1 LDVDNKYAKAPT
13 SAYFYNEFTMI
24 VWFNKFYFLN
34 KNASLA
40 LIDFSFDNSRN
51 IGLEILNN
59 NEVIF
64 WTKNANGSVIELNL
78 NYLINNKEW
87 YHLAITYSSNSKL
100 IYVYINGALRIIKNN
115 ELILGETNLNYIG
128 KSDTL
133 NINGSEIL
141 IDEIR
146 IYNRVLNS
154 NEIKIDSDDRPITT
168 TSTTRATTTIDR
180 CKNYYC
186 YNGGTCYTYNNS
198 YTYCK
203 CTYGYY
209 GNDCQKSNFF

>member
-1 LDVDNKYAKAPT
+1 
-13 SAYFYNEFTMI
+13 MI
-24 VWFNKFYFLN
+24 VWFNKFYVLN

-154 NEIKIDSDDRPITT
+154 NEIKIDSDDRPIT
-168 TSTTRATTTIDR
+168 STTRATTTIDR

-186 YNGGTCYTYNNS
+186 YNGGTCSADFYSGNAKCDCKTNYNGEN
-198 YTYCK
+198 
-203 CTYGYY
+203 
-209 GNDCQKSNFF
+209 CQFSNFFQILFKI